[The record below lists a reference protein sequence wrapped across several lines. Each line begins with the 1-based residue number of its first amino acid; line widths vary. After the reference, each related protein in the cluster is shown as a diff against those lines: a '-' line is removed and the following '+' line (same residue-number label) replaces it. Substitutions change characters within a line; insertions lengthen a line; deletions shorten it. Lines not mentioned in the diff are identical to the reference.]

1 MREGLKTFFIFGGWM
16 VPLAAVLLV
25 RDSEWFKEWED
36 PHAYWSAKVS
46 SSENWLKEARETVSD
61 CTKQLADIRS
71 DEGRRIWTAARKL
84 EGKSDAD
91 AAHDYAIEVQAQ
103 EYACNGMK
111 KLLGSSERLLASR
124 ETEAS
129 DTVIVEL
136 LFRRSSNHTVAQL
149 RSNL

>member
-1 MREGLKTFFIFGGWM
+1 
-16 VPLAAVLLV
+16 
-25 RDSEWFKEWED
+25 
-36 PHAYWSAKVS
+36 
-46 SSENWLKEARETVSD
+46 
-61 CTKQLADIRS
+61 
-71 DEGRRIWTAARKL
+71 
-84 EGKSDAD
+84 
-91 AAHDYAIEVQAQ
+91 
-103 EYACNGMK
+103 MK